1 MPDPPWFA
9 EAVVLP
15 VRVLSANCR
24 AIAANYVNPLAPSA
38 ASTLARVGEGCREG
52 QCRGPARPAWVPFQ
66 SPATDLRIASVRGTA
81 TGRKGTI
88 FAIVY
93 RRSRAASR
101 ARASHRRYCPPT
113 VSADLEDSPND
124 ASARYIAVS
133 TCVPA
138 VSTDVV
144 NVSAWPA
151 ATGFTDVFKATVVAV
166 APLTTCDTAADVLE
180 PKFSKFDRP
189 AVHWANAHNTSTV
202 MGPD

>member
-1 MPDPPWFA
+1 
-9 EAVVLP
+9 
-15 VRVLSANCR
+15 
-24 AIAANYVNPLAPSA
+24 
-38 ASTLARVGEGCREG
+38 
-52 QCRGPARPAWVPFQ
+52 
-66 SPATDLRIASVRGTA
+66 
-81 TGRKGTI
+81 
-88 FAIVY
+88 
-93 RRSRAASR
+93 
-101 ARASHRRYCPPT
+101 
-113 VSADLEDSPND
+113 LEDSPND

-133 TCVPA
+133 TGVPA